1 MAPRPVARGEVQLLV
16 ASGAQLAEVLPP
28 DEYEEEHLAG
38 AVHLPLK
45 SLTAEAA
52 ARVLERGRPIVV
64 YCWDAL

>member
-1 MAPRPVARGEVQLLV
+1 
-16 ASGAQLAEVLPP
+16 VLPP

-52 ARVLERGRPIVV
+52 AQVLEPGRPIVV